1 MRKLLIIIPIFA
13 SLAMMVGFWARPDPV
28 PVQLVEVAKGE
39 VETLVANT
47 RAGTVKACRR
57 AHLSFKTGGQVS
69 ELLIHAGQRV
79 QAGDVLMRLRQDDLL
94 ARVEEARARLDAQR
108 NLREQSCR
116 QASQDQRDQ
125 QRLER
130 LAERNLASQDL
141 LDQSTTR
148 ARLSQLLCS
157 GGEAKIREAVASLD
171 LQLAQLDQATLR
183 APFAGIVAEINGELG
198 EVVTPSPPG
207 IPTPPAV
214 DLIDDQCLF
223 VEAPIDEVDAA
234 MVRPGMP
241 VRITLDA
248 FRGRSFEGRVSR
260 IAPFVRELEKQ
271 ARTVDVEVK
280 FERVPPDLL
289 LLSGYSADV
298 EILLAQREQTLR
310 VPTESLLEGGKVL
323 RYDPSNGH
331 LREQRVEIGLANWRW
346 SEVKDGLDAGDRI
359 LPSLQHDGLADGS
372 VVSPSGEAEEATP

>member
-1 MRKLLIIIPIFA
+1 MRKLLIIIPI
-13 SLAMMVGFWARPDPV
+13 LAPMTMLLGFWVRPDPI
-28 PVQLVEVAKGE
+28 PVQLVEVANGA

-57 AHLSFKTGGQVS
+57 ANLSFKTGGQVS

-79 QAGDVLMRLRQDDLL
+79 QAGDVLMRLRQDDLQ

-116 QASQDQRDQ
+116 QASQDQRDL
-125 QRLER
+125 QRLDR
-130 LAERNLASQDL
+130 LAERKLASEDV
-141 LDQSTTR
+141 LDQSATR

-157 GGEAKIREAVASLD
+157 GGEAKIREAAASLD

-234 MVRPGMP
+234 LVRPGMP
-241 VRITLDA
+241 VRISLDA

-271 ARTVDVEVK
+271 ARTVDIEVK
-280 FERVPPDLL
+280 FERVPRDLML
-289 LLSGYSADV
+289 LTGYSADV
-298 EILLAQREQTLR
+298 EILLAQREQALR
-310 VPTESLLEGGKVL
+310 VPTDSLLEGGKVL

-331 LREQRVEIGLANWRW
+331 LREQKVEIGLANWRW
-346 SEVKDGLDAGDRI
+346 SEVKGGLAAGDRI
-359 LPSLQHDGLADGS
+359 IPSLQHEGLADGS
-372 VVSPSGEAEEATP
+372 VVSPSGEPVELAP